1 MAEKLMEIN
10 DLKVQFDTYK
20 GVVKAI
26 DIDNL
31 NIYKGETLGLVGETG
46 CGKSVTT
53 EAILNIVP
61 EPGKITGGEIIFE
74 GEDLLKKSKKEWRDI
89 RGNKIAKIFQNPM
102 SNLNPVY
109 RVKRQMTDIIKVHRD
124 LTDEEAEDRALDLL
138 EKVKLSNPKQVM
150 NSYPHELSGGMRQR
164 VMIAMALSSNPS
176 LLIADEPTT
185 ALDVTIQA
193 QILKLIDQLKEDVGT
208 TVLFI
213 THDLGVI
220 AQVAERVAVMYAG
233 RIVEISNAVDIFE
246 NPRHPYTKGLI
257 SSIPERSSEDEKLP
271 VIKGTVP
278 DLVDAPEGC
287 RFYPRCELGTSEC
300 TEAKPRLYEI
310 EEGHKV
316 ACFKVKES
324 FDEEQGD
331 DE

>member
-1 MAEKLMEIN
+1 MVEKLVEIR
-10 DLKVQFDTYK
+10 DLKVRFKTYK

-26 DIDNL
+26 DIDKL
-31 NIYKGETLGLVGETG
+31 DIYKGETLGLVGETG

-61 EPGKITGGEIIFE
+61 DPGEITNGEIIFE
-74 GEDLLKKSKKEWRDI
+74 GEDLLKKSKKEWKDI
-89 RGNKIAKIFQNPM
+89 RGKKIAKIFQNPM

-109 RVKRQMTDIIKVHRD
+109 RIKRQMVDIIKVHRD
-124 LTDEEAEDRALDLL
+124 IKDKEAEEMALELL
-138 EKVKLSNPKQVM
+138 DKVRLSNPKAVL

-193 QILKLIDQLKEDVGT
+193 QILKLIDNLKEEVGT

-233 RIVEISNAVDIFE
+233 NIVEVADVVDIFE
-246 NPRHPYTKGLI
+246 NPFHPYTRGLI
-257 SSIPERSSEDEKLP
+257 ASIPDKASENEDLP

-278 DLVDAPEGC
+278 NLIDIEEGC
-287 RFYPRCELGTSEC
+287 RFYPRCDYHTPEC
-300 TEAKPRLYEI
+300 KESPPRLE
-310 EEGHKV
+310 EVKEGHEV
-316 ACFKVKES
+316 ACFNV
-324 FDEEQGD
+324 DDVIGD
-331 DE
+331 DA